1 MLVSLYNDANE
12 YWVKKERLEYLQ
24 NQRERFTRMSHED
37 WEHYIK
43 TLVVGKCESDFMEL
57 VNEFTTRFWF
67 AKQKRVFDTLSIQ
80 DLEITIEDKFE
91 QDCKA
96 KELNIYP
103 WFSEV
108 ARDTLKALIAEM
120 KTERQTKLAEANKT
134 NEAPSDPGVKY
145 CPTGLLVLL

>member
-1 MLVSLYNDANE
+1 MQLYDDAHE
-12 YWVKKERLEYLQ
+12 YWVKKERQEWLQ
-24 NQRERFTRMSHED
+24 NQREIFTRMSPEE
-37 WEHYIK
+37 WEQYIK
-43 TLVVGKCESDFMEL
+43 TLEVGKCKSDFMKL
-57 VNEFTTRFWF
+57 VDEMTTRFWF
-67 AKQKRVFDTLSIQ
+67 AKQKKVFDTLSIQ
-80 DLEITIEDKFE
+80 DLEKTIEDKFE

-96 KELNIYP
+96 KELYIYP

-134 NEAPSDPGVKY
+134 YEAPSDPGVKY